1 MPSASAYRVLQASR
15 CAARPTNPP
24 DAFEAAKHTNGSG
37 RLLTADDLA
46 ERWQVKPSHVYRL
59 TREGALP
66 TVRLGRYYRY
76 RVEVIDQFERG
87 GGAADG

>member
-1 MPSASAYRVLQASR
+1 
-15 CAARPTNPP
+15 
-24 DAFEAAKHTNGSG
+24 
-37 RLLTADDLA
+37 LA

-87 GGAADG
+87 GGSSGGAVQRMANPSWHRSIEPNPVDVYREMSR